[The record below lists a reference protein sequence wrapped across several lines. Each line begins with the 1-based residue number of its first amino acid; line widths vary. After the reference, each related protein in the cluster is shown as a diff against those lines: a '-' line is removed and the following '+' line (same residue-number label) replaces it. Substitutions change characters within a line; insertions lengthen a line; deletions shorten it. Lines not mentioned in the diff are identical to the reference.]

1 VLEGKSV
8 YLRPAEMSDLDLFVE
23 LKADFSSLEM
33 LATKLSPISPDAVNI
48 WLKKSS
54 ESFEPTKFTILD
66 KDSSEK
72 VGYIG
77 FENINFVEGHSGFG
91 FFIRSSFRGKGFGS
105 EALRLILEYGF
116 LHLRLRRIYTEIL
129 ETNIASQKVVKNL
142 GFIEEGRLRKQ
153 AYRNGNYIDVLVFGI
168 ISDEFKRVDELG
180 EDS

>member
-1 VLEGKSV
+1 MLEGKSV

-129 ETNIASQKVVKNL
+129 ETNRASQAVVKKL

-153 AYRNGNYIDVLVFGI
+153 AFRNGLCFDLLVFGI
-168 ISDEFKRVDELG
+168 LT
-180 EDS
+180 EDYIDKIRP